1 MDNLSL
7 ENILEKLS
15 QVVELD
21 LVSRKEEILEF
32 MKSKK
37 EDFDFTKESSVRAL
51 VYAIFNDKEMQRKLD
66 VMMQTQAKSADPVIR
81 RIFKIW
87 NLLPHRLI
95 RSNWDLIKKAAIRY
109 HLPTAIDSELDF
121 NDLLSVGNEAL
132 MTAAEKYYWNPR
144 GNFPNF
150 AWNILREKIRDDQ
163 AKRHPVPFAIRKKL
177 KALGELRESFYLD
190 DKIVRIADIKEH
202 LKLNDTELKDL
213 LKLEAIWGHG
223 QDKEVDVEVDEL
235 EQEDLSPSA
244 VAMLINFEESQIVST
259 ALSNMDP
266 KSASIVEGLYFN
278 ERSLREQA
286 EHMGISLNALKKQ
299 HKKALVEFKEVLSE
313 MDYEY

>member
-1 MDNLSL
+1 MSL
-7 ENILEKLS
+7 E
-15 QVVELD
+15 
-21 LVSRKEEILEF
+21 
-32 MKSKK
+32 
-37 EDFDFTKESSVRAL
+37 RA
-51 VYAIFNDKEMQRKLD
+51 
-66 VMMQTQAKSADPVIR
+66 
-81 RIFKIW
+81 
-87 NLLPHRLI
+87 
-95 RSNWDLIKKAAIRY
+95 
-109 HLPTAIDSELDF
+109 
-121 NDLLSVGNEAL
+121 
-132 MTAAEKYYWNPR
+132 
-144 GNFPNF
+144 
-150 AWNILREKIRDDQ
+150 
-163 AKRHPVPFAIRKKL
+163 
-177 KALGELRESFYLD
+177 FYLD

-299 HKKALVEFKEVLSE
+299 HKKLW
-313 MDYEY
+313 

>member
-1 MDNLSL
+1 MQL
-7 ENILEKLS
+7 E
-15 QVVELD
+15 
-21 LVSRKEEILEF
+21 
-32 MKSKK
+32 
-37 EDFDFTKESSVRAL
+37 
-51 VYAIFNDKEMQRKLD
+51 
-66 VMMQTQAKSADPVIR
+66 
-81 RIFKIW
+81 
-87 NLLPHRLI
+87 
-95 RSNWDLIKKAAIRY
+95 
-109 HLPTAIDSELDF
+109 
-121 NDLLSVGNEAL
+121 
-132 MTAAEKYYWNPR
+132 
-144 GNFPNF
+144 
-150 AWNILREKIRDDQ
+150 
-163 AKRHPVPFAIRKKL
+163 KKL